1 MAKKKNSDVV
11 ALSGA
16 LVITLAVLLGGGVLL
31 SQAGGLKAFGSRT
44 TVQSTVRDPRAKTSL
59 AALGDTFSG
68 YSTLRSEAFQSD
80 LLERG
85 VGLAYG
91 DEFDQKLRADA
102 INRGDTDLMVTSLD
116 QFLTHRPEGKI
127 VGLIDRT
134 VGADAVLLNSQRFPQ
149 LQSLIDLEALVAQ
162 RQSQGKT
169 NKIVFAGDTP
179 SEFLALVLD
188 TSFDNFNLSNFEV
201 VKVADAVE
209 AWKQLQTDSDVLMSV
224 LWEPFVTE
232 AVNQG
237 NTVVLSSADV
247 PKVIVDVIVAS
258 DRSLAE
264 KPEAVQQFVEAY
276 YRRIDASMQDPGLL
290 TRQIALDGDLD
301 AAQAQSVAQG
311 IQFFTSAEAQ
321 DWMESGQLEKRMQAI
336 SGILALAGRAQPLTE
351 AGSEL
356 FTDEFVAPLAA
367 QTEALLTAI
376 AADNPELAQQ
386 LKNQAKPAVVKTLS
400 SQQINQANPIGH
412 LNIKGEV
419 TFNSGSATLA
429 GESQRALQ
437 QLAAEISEFSPNT
450 VAVKIQGHTSRSGSA
465 ALNQTLSQQRAAVVV
480 DYLKE
485 QQLPHHLAAEGLG
498 FSNPLPAIDPASP
511 LNQRTVIR
519 LVRIG
524 G

>member
-1 MAKKKNSDVV
+1 MAKKNNDVV

-16 LVITLAVLLGGGVLL
+16 FIITVGLLVGGGWFL
-31 SQAGGLKAFGSRT
+31 SRAGGIDVSNLAKT
-44 TVQSTVRDPRAKTSL
+44 EQSTAKDPRAKTSL
-59 AALGDTFSG
+59 SALGDTFSG

-91 DEFDQKLRADA
+91 DEFDQQARAGA
-102 INRGDTDLMVTSLD
+102 IDRGEADLIVTSLD

-127 VGLIDRT
+127 VGLVDRT
-134 VGADAVLLNSQRFPQ
+134 VGADAVVLSSQRFPQ
-149 LQSLIDLEALVAQ
+149 LQSLIDLEKFVAQ
-162 RQSQGKT
+162 RKAQGKT
-169 NKIVFAGDTP
+169 SKIVFAGDTP

-188 TSFDNFNLSNFEV
+188 TSFSNFNLSDFEV
-201 VKVADAVE
+201 VKVSDAVE
-209 AWKQLQTDSDVLMSV
+209 AWKKQQTDSDVLLSV

-232 AVNQG
+232 AVNRG

-258 DRSLAE
+258 DRSLTS
-264 KPEAVQQFVEAY
+264 KPETVQQFVEAY

-290 TRQIALDGDLD
+290 TRQIALEGDLD
-301 AAQAQSVAQG
+301 GAQAQSVAQG

-321 DWMESGQLEKRMQAI
+321 NWMESGQLEKRMKAI
-336 SGILALAGRAQPLTE
+336 SGILALAGRTQPL
-351 AGSEL
+351 AGQGSEL

-367 QTEALLTAI
+367 QTEALLAAI
-376 AADNPELAQQ
+376 AADNPELAKQ
-386 LKNQAKPAVVKTLS
+386 LRSQGRPAVVKTVS
-400 SQQINQANPIGH
+400 NAQIHQANPIGH
-412 LNIKGEV
+412 LKVRGEV
-419 TFNSGSATLA
+419 KFNTGSATLA
-429 GESQRALQ
+429 AESQQALQ
-437 QLAAEISEFSPNT
+437 QLATEIGEFSPNT

-465 ALNQTLSQQRAAVVV
+465 MLNQTLSQKRAAVVV
-480 DYLKE
+480 DYLKG
-485 QQLPHHLAAEGLG
+485 QQLPHNLAAEGLG